1 MKTILISGGSGKIG
15 GVLTA
20 LLLAKGYNVRHLSRT
35 PSTNGKVPSF
45 AFDPKADVVDP
56 KALEGVSAIVHLA
69 GAPVDNRWTPS
80 YKQEI
85 YDSRILGTRT
95 LVKALETFPNAV
107 EVIVSASAVGI
118 YPNDFEK
125 LYDESGPYSDDFL
138 GTVVQ
143 HWEREAALATKLGI
157 RSVQLRTGV
166 VLSESGGALEPIV
179 KTIKAFVGAPLG
191 SGKQYMPWIHVADMA
206 AMYLH
211 AIENSK
217 MEGPYNAAAPV
228 SVTNATLTKAVAK
241 VLGKP
246 LILPN
251 VPTFALKLLL
261 GEMSQIA
268 LMSTNI
274 SVEKLQAAGFTF
286 KHPELEGALQHLLLN
301 K

>member
-1 MKTILISGGSGKIG
+1 
-15 GVLTA
+15 
-20 LLLAKGYNVRHLSRT
+20 
-35 PSTNGKVPSF
+35 
-45 AFDPKADVVDP
+45 
-56 KALEGVSAIVHLA
+56 
-69 GAPVDNRWTPS
+69 
-80 YKQEI
+80 
-85 YDSRILGTRT
+85 
-95 LVKALETFPNAV
+95 
-107 EVIVSASAVGI
+107 VGI

-143 HWEREAALATKLGI
+143 HWEREAALANKLGI

-166 VLSESGGALEPIV
+166 VLSESGGALEPFV

-211 AIENSK
+211 AIENSQ

-286 KHPELEGALQHLLLN
+286 KHPELEAALQHLLFN